1 MPTTLNRLNR
11 LNQLHRYHS
20 LRHTGRRRKVFDDI
34 FDDYRGMLGDRAEKL
49 LCRMADVLDAGLGLN
64 HITGVK
70 RQCAIEKRARD
81 IYNANL
87 THVSRMMR
95 ALPNAQK
102 VEQLEKVTLELDRLS
117 EMLSP
122 TRRRNGGWSLGNKG
136 KNLLAGKKGQ
146 RRCVLY

>member
-20 LRHTGRRRKVFDDI
+20 LRHMGRRRKVLDNI

-64 HITGVK
+64 HITGEK
-70 RQCAIEKRARD
+70 RQCVIEKRARD
-81 IYNANL
+81 IYNAHL
-87 THVSRMMR
+87 THVSRMMK
-95 ALPNAQK
+95 ALPNTQK
-102 VEQLEKVTLELDRLS
+102 VEQLERVTLELDHLS

-122 TRRRNGGWSLGNKG
+122 TRRRNGGWSLGNKR
-136 KNLLAGKKGQ
+136 KKFIG
-146 RRCVLY
+146 RRERTKTV